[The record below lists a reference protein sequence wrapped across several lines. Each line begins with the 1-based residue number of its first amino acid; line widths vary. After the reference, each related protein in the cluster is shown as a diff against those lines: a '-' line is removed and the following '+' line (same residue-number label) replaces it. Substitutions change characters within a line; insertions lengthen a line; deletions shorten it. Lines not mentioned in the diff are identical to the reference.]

1 MQTRQGSVVSESS
14 SWLGYIGLGSSSTV
28 VLPSSPLSD
37 TPSSTAESQPL
48 TPELP
53 SGVIAPNPPAPTETP
68 IELSIGSTES
78 AAAWYAPWRW
88 YDGTAIRSVIEP
100 VGTGKS
106 QAELVKEEALAR
118 PEPSAQSFLPP
129 PDPSKQPD
137 PAISSVESRAS
148 WFSIFSPQ
156 GFSNVRAITE
166 NAIVGGVKSHSDADP
181 AVPPSETSSLS
192 VPNTNSPPSAISIGP
207 PEPPKR
213 PPSLPPLTKDDD
225 IKKQAQ
231 FSERSRS
238 LSPKKFSQPRP
249 ANLVL
254 PTFEDTF
261 GTPPRSIPISQSG
274 STIRRAIR
282 YVSGILF
289 PEEDK
294 RGNGKS
300 TEPQVDKTRDELPR
314 TWGVLGEQELIAS
327 GGLIGVKRVVVI
339 GVHGWFPRKSA
350 ALIWKVFSEMRIP

>member
-1 MQTRQGSVVSESS
+1 M
-14 SWLGYIGLGSSSTV
+14 
-28 VLPSSPLSD
+28 
-37 TPSSTAESQPL
+37 
-48 TPELP
+48 
-53 SGVIAPNPPAPTETP
+53 
-68 IELSIGSTES
+68 
-78 AAAWYAPWRW
+78 
-88 YDGTAIRSVIEP
+88 
-100 VGTGKS
+100 GTGKS

-118 PEPSAQSFLPP
+118 PEPSAQPLLSP

-137 PAISSVESRAS
+137 PAISSVESRAP

-156 GFSNVRAITE
+156 GFSSLSSVNVRAIPE
-166 NAIVGGVKSHSDADP
+166 NAIVGGAKSHSDADQ
-181 AVPPSETSSLS
+181 AVPPSETSSLRT

-231 FSERSRS
+231 SSERSRS

-289 PEEDK
+289 PEEGK

-327 GGLIGVKRVVVI
+327 GGLMGVKRVVVI
-339 GVHGWFPRKSA
+339 GVHGWFPRKST
-350 ALIWKVFSEMRIP
+350 ALIWKVFSEIRIP